1 MASSKLEFDFS
12 GMVSSITQMGS
23 RIDAAVGKYA
33 EDSAEMLEDYAKLNR
48 KWTDR
53 SGDARRSLKGS
64 SRRVAKGYQI
74 ELAHGVNYGIWLEL
88 ANEKRYA
95 IIQPTILA
103 NSNDIMV
110 GLSAL
115 MNKVKL

>member
-1 MASSKLEFDFS
+1 MASSGFELDLS
-12 GMVSSITQMGS
+12 GLISSITQMGS
-23 RIDAAVGKYA
+23 KVDAAVGKYA

-64 SRRVAKGYQI
+64 SRRVTKGYQL
-74 ELAHGVNYGIWLEL
+74 ELAHGVNYGLWLEL
-88 ANEKRYA
+88 ANEKHYA

-103 NSNDIMV
+103 NSNDIMT
-110 GLSAL
+110 GLSGL
-115 MNKVKL
+115 MNKVKV